1 MSSVTTDESQYGSSL
16 WRQPSVMSAASSNL
30 TSSSGADSYIS
41 MDLPSFEKDNI
52 SGNSQGG
59 DQLAFIT
66 HRSDHYYQ
74 LMDDLAIIDEIY
86 QTFDDEV
93 ESEPYG
99 KKLHT
104 HIFF

>member
-1 MSSVTTDESQYGSSL
+1 MSSVTTDESHYGTGL

-30 TSSSGADSYIS
+30 TSSSGADSYMS
-41 MDLPSFEKDNI
+41 MDMPSFEKDNV
-52 SGNSQGG
+52 NQLQVA

-86 QTFDDEV
+86 QTFDDEA

-99 KKLHT
+99 KKA
-104 HIFF
+104 